1 MISIEHNIEAKKA
14 EVPQKY
20 IKWVV
25 TQKEHEVKNEETG
38 AMEKKN
44 IMHAD
49 YISPETPNIPLPD
62 PRNTHLTPYDN
73 LSKHWAKI
81 LMEKH
86 ETFKKQKYIFMKSE
100 EVKEILIHV
109 FNAKEEDFNEFS
121 DANDNMNQDPT
132 MDCRKHSS
140 YRLGLDFN
148 SGIAQR
154 LVREPLIIEAKDGVG
169 MANSYIKFLILCCC
183 FLYPIEIK
191 NNKAI
196 PPDGPNRF

>member
-1 MISIEHNIEAKKA
+1 M
-14 EVPQKY
+14 
-20 IKWVV
+20 

-169 MANSYIKFLILCCC
+169 MANSYINDQSIVFWVLTEEIQYHDGLPYTTLCS
-183 FLYPIEIK
+183 
-191 NNKAI
+191 
-196 PPDGPNRF
+196 